1 MTQDFVIFLDQI
13 GPLFNHSIIILNG
26 WMTEVSSNTFFG
38 ACSLRYTCLVP
49 DGRMTSSRGHVSRS
63 RSHFVQQSSQQSGLE
78 VGTLYCTSWGKGT
91 LLYFRHFM
99 FLTDVDTTLQLT
111 LYKGVKEVSRR
122 FWFDQIKRYWYFGVL
137 HTVYHKFYCKA
148 AVHKCISFKNCVQFS
163 LHENKRG
170 VNTLQLPT
178 RRAHAHVSRSNVFQ
192 NNLSSPS
199 SPNSFCQSFVIPGV
213 GEKSFNAKK
222 SLSPSMSNCLTMTR
236 YSCLWVIITLWK
248 RMVSPHMVWSQPN

>member
-1 MTQDFVIFLDQI
+1 M
-13 GPLFNHSIIILNG
+13 GPILNG

-78 VGTLYCTSWGKGT
+78 VGILYCTSWGKGT

-111 LYKGVKEVSRR
+111 LYKGVQEVSRR
-122 FWFDQIKRYWYFGVL
+122 FWFDQIKSSLRYWYFGVL
-137 HTVYHKFYCKA
+137 HTVFHKFYCNA
-148 AVHKCISFKNCVQFS
+148 AVQKCISFENCVQFS
-163 LHENKRG
+163 LRENKRG

-178 RRAHAHVSRSNVFQ
+178 EASTRPCFAVKRVPEQFVFSLISKLFLSIICNSRDGWEK
-192 NNLSSPS
+192 LKCKKI
-199 SPNSFCQSFVIPGV
+199 SFFKYVLLFDHDQI
-213 GEKSFNAKK
+213 
-222 SLSPSMSNCLTMTR
+222 
-236 YSCLWVIITLWK
+236 
-248 RMVSPHMVWSQPN
+248 